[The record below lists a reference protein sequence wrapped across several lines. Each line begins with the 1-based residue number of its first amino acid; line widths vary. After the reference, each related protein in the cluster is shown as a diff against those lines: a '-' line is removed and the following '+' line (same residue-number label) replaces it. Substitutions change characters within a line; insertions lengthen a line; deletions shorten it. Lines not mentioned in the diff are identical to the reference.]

1 MSKLMPLS
9 IQGAWLFE
17 STLHIDYRG
26 NFREWFK
33 ESIVREQLGRE
44 FNVAQTN
51 LSRSKRGV
59 VRGIHFSTAAKGQAK
74 WVTCANGRL
83 WDVVVDIRPN
93 SPTFRQWE
101 AVELQAEE
109 GKSVLISEGLGHA
122 FLSLEDDTVIS
133 YLLTTP
139 YSPRDEFAINPRD
152 EEIAIAWPDMPLLF
166 SEKDAAA
173 PSLRDF
179 LSSL

>member
-1 MSKLMPLS
+1 MSKLTPLS

-17 STLHIDYRG
+17 SPSHVDERG
-26 NFREWFK
+26 FFREWFK
-33 ESIVREQLGRE
+33 ESVLREQLGRE
-44 FNVAQTN
+44 FHVAQTN
-51 LSRSKRGV
+51 LSRSKKGV
-59 VRGIHFSTAAKGQAK
+59 VRGIHFSTAANGQAK

-93 SPTFRQWE
+93 SPTFRRWE
-101 AVELQAEE
+101 AVELRAEE

-139 YSPRDEFAINPRD
+139 YSPRDEFSINPRD

-173 PSLRDF
+173 PSLSDF

>member
-1 MSKLMPLS
+1 MNNLTPLS

-17 STLHIDYRG
+17 SPLHIDNRG
-26 NFREWFK
+26 DFREWFK
-33 ESIVREQLGRE
+33 ETFVREKLGRE
-44 FNVAQTN
+44 FHIAQSN

-59 VRGIHFSTAAKGQAK
+59 VRGIHFSTANEGQAK
-74 WVTCANGRL
+74 WITCANGKL

-93 SPTFRQWE
+93 SPTFRRWE
-101 AVELQAEE
+101 AMELRAEE

-133 YLLTTP
+133 YLLTSP
-139 YSPRDEFAINPRD
+139 YSSKDEFAINPRD